1 MRRVLLITGLS
12 SLAMLTP
19 AVASADLSNNPN
31 ALPFTLTCG
40 ANQVNVLS
48 PSPHAAS
55 GQVLTSAGEAIAYLI
70 TETENGT
77 TTIIFQLGQGQRT
90 GQPGQ
95 TTACTSSA
103 PDGGTWD
110 WSILFRPAG

>member
-1 MRRVLLITGLS
+1 VLASVAFAAATV
-12 SLAMLTP
+12 TP
-19 AVASADLSNNPN
+19 DLASADLSNNPH

-40 ANQVNVLS
+40 ANQVMVLS

-70 TETENGT
+70 TETAANGT
-77 TTIIFQLGQGQRT
+77 TTTIFQLGQGQRT

-95 TTACTSSA
+95 TTGCTSLA

-110 WSILFRPAG
+110 WSVLFRPTG

>member
-1 MRRVLLITGLS
+1 VRRLLLLAGA
-12 SLAMLTP
+12 SLVAATVTP
-19 AVASADLSNNPN
+19 AAASATNNPH

-40 ANQVNVLS
+40 ANQVMVLS

-55 GQVLTSAGEAIAYLI
+55 GEVLTSRGEAIAYLI

-77 TTIIFQLGQGQRT
+77 TTVIFQLGQGQRT

-95 TTACTSSA
+95 TTACTSPA

-110 WSILFRPAG
+110 WSVLFRPAG